1 MNKKEE
7 AAPFWL
13 PPISLVAIVLMVL
26 LVSFVWPIL
35 PFRLTG
41 QALMLAVLVRAF
53 VGWPPMQRWAG
64 AMPVPHRIVPAVL
77 LFGMVAGHFTLQTHR
92 FFPFMVWEIF
102 TTAHESDPV
111 TCREFIATTADGKAK
126 RLLVE
131 QIFPSIVQFN
141 PPADNDSAAM
151 TDLVAAMARVY
162 NEHHADNPVQ
172 KIDLVL
178 QSVPLH
184 PAANEAFPPCE
195 QIKSFPI
202 SSARSN

>member
-1 MNKKEE
+1 MRK
-7 AAPFWL
+7 AVPFWP
-13 PPISLVAIVLMVL
+13 PPISLVAIAAITVLI
-26 LVSFVWPIL
+26 SFVLPIV

-41 QALMLAVLVRAF
+41 QALMLAILVRAF
-53 VGWPPMQRWAG
+53 IGWPPLLRWAT
-64 AMPVPHRIVPAVL
+64 AMPWPHRTVLALL

-92 FFPFMVWEIF
+92 FFPFVVWEIF
-102 TTAHESDPV
+102 TTAHETDPV
-111 TCREFIATTADGKAK
+111 TCREFIATTADGKTK

-141 PPADNDSAAM
+141 PPAGNDSAAM

-162 NEHHADNPVQ
+162 NAHHADNPVQ

-184 PAANEAFPPCE
+184 PAADETFSPCAL
-195 QIKSFPI
+195 IKSFPI
-202 SSARSN
+202 SSGRSN